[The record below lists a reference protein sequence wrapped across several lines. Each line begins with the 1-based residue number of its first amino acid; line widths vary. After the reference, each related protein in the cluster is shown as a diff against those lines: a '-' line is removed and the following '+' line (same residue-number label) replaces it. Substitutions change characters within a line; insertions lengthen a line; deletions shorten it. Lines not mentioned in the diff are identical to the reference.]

1 MGAGMADGA
10 DTGVR
15 EQGPGRIELRIS
27 LSGTH
32 TRRDDVEALHAW
44 LKNAPVL
51 EGALKRDEV
60 TLARKDSLTQAEAM
74 GGELIQDIILVVS
87 VEVARS
93 VTENA
98 WRSVETW
105 LRNRRRFA
113 DPEETPRV
121 TLDGPSRGRAP
132 TSAATPTTTRV
143 ATPTPATAMASAAT
157 PTPVTAGA
165 ATRTERPA
173 VAPAR
178 APGPVAETERAA
190 ATSPERSSGRAA
202 VRRAR
207 RGERP

>member
-15 EQGPGRIELRIS
+15 EQGPGPGRIELRIS

-121 TLDGPSRGRAP
+121 TLDGPSRG
-132 TSAATPTTTRV
+132 
-143 ATPTPATAMASAAT
+143 
-157 PTPVTAGA
+157 
-165 ATRTERPA
+165 
-173 VAPAR
+173 
-178 APGPVAETERAA
+178 PGSDLSRDTDDD
-190 ATSPERSSGRAA
+190 
-202 VRRAR
+202 AR
-207 RGERP
+207 RGTDPGDGTGDGVRGDTDSGDGARSDRDGETRGGPDAGPGAGGGNRTRGGDEPGEV

>member
-1 MGAGMADGA
+1 MADGA

-15 EQGPGRIELRIS
+15 EQGPGPGRIELRIS

-121 TLDGPSRGRAP
+121 TLDGPSRG
-132 TSAATPTTTRV
+132 
-143 ATPTPATAMASAAT
+143 
-157 PTPVTAGA
+157 
-165 ATRTERPA
+165 
-173 VAPAR
+173 
-178 APGPVAETERAA
+178 PGSDLSRDTDDD
-190 ATSPERSSGRAA
+190 
-202 VRRAR
+202 AR
-207 RGERP
+207 RDTGTGDGDGVRGDTDSGDGARSDTDGETRGGPDAGPGAGGGNRTRGGDEPGEV

>member
-121 TLDGPSRGRAP
+121 TLDGPSRGPGSDLSRD
-132 TSAATPTTTRV
+132 TDDDTRRDTDPGDGDGV
-143 ATPTPATAMASAAT
+143 RGDTDTDSGDGARSDTDGETRGGPD
-157 PTPVTAGA
+157 AGPGA
-165 ATRTERPA
+165 GGGNRTRGGDE
-173 VAPAR
+173 
-178 APGPVAETERAA
+178 PGEV
-190 ATSPERSSGRAA
+190 
-202 VRRAR
+202 
-207 RGERP
+207 

>member
-1 MGAGMADGA
+1 MADGA

-121 TLDGPSRGRAP
+121 TLDGPSRGPGSDLSRD
-132 TSAATPTTTRV
+132 TDDDTRRDTDPGDGDGDGV
-143 ATPTPATAMASAAT
+143 RGDTDSGDGGRGDTDGETRGGPD
-157 PTPVTAGA
+157 AGPGA
-165 ATRTERPA
+165 GGGNRTRGGDE
-173 VAPAR
+173 
-178 APGPVAETERAA
+178 PGEV
-190 ATSPERSSGRAA
+190 
-202 VRRAR
+202 
-207 RGERP
+207 

>member
-1 MGAGMADGA
+1 MADGA

-15 EQGPGRIELRIS
+15 EPGQGRIELRIS

-32 TRRDDVEALHAW
+32 TRRDDLEALHTW

-93 VTENA
+93 VSENA

-121 TLDGPSRGRAP
+121 TLDGPSRGPGSDLSRD
-132 TSAATPTTTRV
+132 TDDDTRRD
-143 ATPTPATAMASAAT
+143 TGT
-157 PTPVTAGA
+157 GDD
-165 ATRTERPA
+165 TRRDTGTGTGTGDDTR
-173 VAPAR
+173 R
-178 APGPVAETERAA
+178 GTGPD
-190 ATSPERSSGRAA
+190 
-202 VRRAR
+202 AR
-207 RGERP
+207 RGTDDDTRGGPDADPGAGGRNRTRGGDEPGEG

>member
-1 MGAGMADGA
+1 MADGA

-60 TLARKDSLTQAEAM
+60 TLARKASLTQAEAM

-121 TLDGPSRGRAP
+121 TLDGPSRGPGSDLSRD
-132 TSAATPTTTRV
+132 TDDDTRRDTDPGDGDGDGV
-143 ATPTPATAMASAAT
+143 RGDTDSGDGGRGDTDGETRGGPG
-157 PTPVTAGA
+157 AGPGA
-165 ATRTERPA
+165 GGGNRTRGGDE
-173 VAPAR
+173 
-178 APGPVAETERAA
+178 PGEV
-190 ATSPERSSGRAA
+190 
-202 VRRAR
+202 
-207 RGERP
+207 

>member
-1 MGAGMADGA
+1 MADGA

-121 TLDGPSRGRAP
+121 TLDGPSRGPGSDLSRD
-132 TSAATPTTTRV
+132 TDDDTRRDTDPGDGDGV
-143 ATPTPATAMASAAT
+143 RGDTDSGDGGRGDTDGETRGGPG
-157 PTPVTAGA
+157 AGPGA
-165 ATRTERPA
+165 GGGNRTCGGDE
-173 VAPAR
+173 
-178 APGPVAETERAA
+178 PGEV
-190 ATSPERSSGRAA
+190 
-202 VRRAR
+202 
-207 RGERP
+207 

>member
-121 TLDGPSRGRAP
+121 TLDGPSRGPGSDLSRD
-132 TSAATPTTTRV
+132 TDDDTRRDTDPGDGDGV
-143 ATPTPATAMASAAT
+143 RGDTDSGDGGRGDTDGETRGGPG
-157 PTPVTAGA
+157 AGPGA
-165 ATRTERPA
+165 GGGNRTRGGDE
-173 VAPAR
+173 
-178 APGPVAETERAA
+178 PGEV
-190 ATSPERSSGRAA
+190 
-202 VRRAR
+202 
-207 RGERP
+207 

>member
-1 MGAGMADGA
+1 MADGA

-121 TLDGPSRGRAP
+121 TLDGPSRGPGSDLSRD
-132 TSAATPTTTRV
+132 TDDDTRRDPGDGDGV
-143 ATPTPATAMASAAT
+143 RGDTGDGDGVRGDTDSGDGGRGDTDGETRGGPD
-157 PTPVTAGA
+157 AGPGA
-165 ATRTERPA
+165 GGGNRTRGGDE
-173 VAPAR
+173 
-178 APGPVAETERAA
+178 PGEV
-190 ATSPERSSGRAA
+190 
-202 VRRAR
+202 
-207 RGERP
+207 

>member
-1 MGAGMADGA
+1 MADGA

-15 EQGPGRIELRIS
+15 EQGPGPGRIELRIS

-121 TLDGPSRGRAP
+121 TLDGPSRG
-132 TSAATPTTTRV
+132 
-143 ATPTPATAMASAAT
+143 
-157 PTPVTAGA
+157 
-165 ATRTERPA
+165 
-173 VAPAR
+173 
-178 APGPVAETERAA
+178 PGSDLSRDTDDD
-190 ATSPERSSGRAA
+190 
-202 VRRAR
+202 AR
-207 RGERP
+207 RGTGPGDGTGTGDGVRGDADSGDGARSDTDGETRGGPDAGPGAGGGNRTRGGDEPGEV

>member
-1 MGAGMADGA
+1 MADGA

-121 TLDGPSRGRAP
+121 TLDGPSRGPGSDLGRD
-132 TSAATPTTTRV
+132 TDDDTRRD
-143 ATPTPATAMASAAT
+143 T
-157 PTPVTAGA
+157 
-165 ATRTERPA
+165 
-173 VAPAR
+173 
-178 APGPVAETERAA
+178 APGDGVRGDTDSGDGARSDTDGET
-190 ATSPERSSGRAA
+190 
-202 VRRAR
+202 
-207 RGERP
+207 RGGPDAGPGAGGGNRTRGGDEPGEV

>member
-121 TLDGPSRGRAP
+121 TLDGPSRGPGSDLSRD
-132 TSAATPTTTRV
+132 TDDDTRRDTDPGDGDGV
-143 ATPTPATAMASAAT
+143 RGDTDSGDGGRGDTDGETRGGPD
-157 PTPVTAGA
+157 AGPGA
-165 ATRTERPA
+165 GGGNRTRGGDE
-173 VAPAR
+173 
-178 APGPVAETERAA
+178 PGEV
-190 ATSPERSSGRAA
+190 
-202 VRRAR
+202 
-207 RGERP
+207 